1 MPAAVLAFSSLRTD
15 GPSGEAAAVAPAGGP
30 SDVQLLALAAVSQHE
45 AFDALYT
52 AYRSR
57 IYSFL
62 LRLLGDAELTDDVT
76 QDTFTKAFTA
86 LPTLERGTKVLP
98 WLYRVASNAGIDHL
112 RRRRRFRWLR
122 VHETVNTADE
132 PNVGDGTRQL
142 GEREHIEAVLR
153 KLPPENSVALLLHAV
168 EGYSYKEIAD
178 IQGTSLTAVRS
189 RIARARA
196 AFKKDW
202 DATKEP
208 SGTS

>member
-1 MPAAVLAFSSLRTD
+1 MPAAVLAFSSLRAD
-15 GPSGEAAAVAPAGGP
+15 GPAGEAVLGAASAP
-30 SDVQLLALAAVSQHE
+30 SDAQLLALAAESQHE
-45 AFDALYT
+45 AFDALYV

-62 LRLLGDAELTDDVT
+62 LRLLGEVELTDDVT

-112 RRRRRFRWLR
+112 RRRRRLQWLR
-122 VHETVNTADE
+122 VHKVENTHEE
-132 PNVGDGTRQL
+132 PRVSDGTHEL
-142 GEREHIEAVLR
+142 GEREHIQAILR
-153 KLPPENSVALLLHAV
+153 KLPPENAVALLLHAV

-178 IQGTSLTAVRS
+178 IQGSTLTAVRS

-196 AFKKDW
+196 AFRKDW
-202 DATKEP
+202 DATKGP
-208 SGTS
+208 TRTS